1 MELKITKLH
10 PNAILPSFAH
20 EGDAGMD
27 LYVHRVIE
35 ETANQITY
43 GLGIA
48 VKIPDNHAGLIFPR
62 SSIRKYDLMLSNS
75 VGVIDSGYIGELQ
88 VTFNKTQ
95 ASYIACYDGPASIPS
110 QDFHK
115 LYDIDER
122 CCQLVVLPLARFD
135 IKEVDSLS
143 NITTT
148 RGEGGFG
155 STGTH

>member
-1 MELKITKLH
+1 MELKITKLY
-10 PNAILPSFAH
+10 PEAKLPSFAH

-35 ETANQITY
+35 DTANQITY

-48 VKIPDNHAGLIFPR
+48 VKIPDNHVGLIFPR
-62 SSIRKYDLMLSNS
+62 SSIRKYDLTLANS
-75 VGVIDSGYIGELQ
+75 VGVIDSPFIGELQ
-88 VTFNKTQ
+88 ATFNKTNPG
-95 ASYIACYDGPASIPS
+95 YFDG
-110 QDFHK
+110 K
-115 LYDIDER
+115 YYDIDER

-155 STGTH
+155 SSGTH

>member
-1 MELKITKLH
+1 MELKITKLY

-48 VKIPDNHAGLIFPR
+48 VKIPDNYAGLIFPR

-75 VGVIDSGYIGELQ
+75 VGLVDSGYVGELQ
-88 VTFNKTQ
+88 VTFNKTNPG
-95 ASYIACYDGPASIPS
+95 YFDG
-110 QDFHK
+110 K
-115 LYDIDER
+115 YYDIDER

-155 STGTH
+155 SSGTH

>member
-1 MELKITKLH
+1 MELKITKLY

-48 VKIPDNHAGLIFPR
+48 VKIPDNHVGLIFPR
-62 SSIRKYDLMLSNS
+62 SSIRKYDLSLSNS
-75 VGVIDSGYIGELQ
+75 VGVVDSGYLGELQ
-88 VTFNKTQ
+88 VTFNKTTP
-95 ASYIACYDGPASIPS
+95 AYYDGPVGNVS
-110 QDFHK
+110 K
-115 LYDIDER
+115 EYDIDER
-122 CCQLVVLPLARFD
+122 CCQLVILPLARFD
-135 IKEVDSLS
+135 IKEVETLS

-155 STGTH
+155 SSGV

>member
-1 MELKITKLH
+1 MELKITKLY

-48 VKIPDNHAGLIFPR
+48 VKIPDNHVGLIFPR
-62 SSIRKYDLMLSNS
+62 SSIRKYDLSLSNS

-88 VTFNKTQ
+88 ATFNKTTP
-95 ASYIACYDGPASIPS
+95 AYYDGPVRNAS
-110 QDFHK
+110 K
-115 LYDIDER
+115 EYDIDER

-155 STGTH
+155 SSGTH

>member
-1 MELKITKLH
+1 MELKITKLY

-48 VKIPDNHAGLIFPR
+48 VKIPDNHVGLIFPR

-75 VGVIDSGYIGELQ
+75 VGVIDS
-88 VTFNKTQ
+88 K
-95 ASYIACYDGPASIPS
+95 
-110 QDFHK
+110 
-115 LYDIDER
+115 
-122 CCQLVVLPLARFD
+122 
-135 IKEVDSLS
+135 IKI
-143 NITTT
+143 N
-148 RGEGGFG
+148 
-155 STGTH
+155 

>member
-1 MELKITKLH
+1 MELKITKLY

-75 VGVIDSGYIGELQ
+75 VGLVDSGYVGELQ
-88 VTFNKTQ
+88 ATFNKTNP
-95 ASYIACYDGPASIPS
+95 CYFDG
-110 QDFHK
+110 K
-115 LYDIDER
+115 YYDIDER

-135 IKEVDSLS
+135 IKEVDTLE
-143 NITTT
+143 TTQ
-148 RGEGGFG
+148 RGTGGFG